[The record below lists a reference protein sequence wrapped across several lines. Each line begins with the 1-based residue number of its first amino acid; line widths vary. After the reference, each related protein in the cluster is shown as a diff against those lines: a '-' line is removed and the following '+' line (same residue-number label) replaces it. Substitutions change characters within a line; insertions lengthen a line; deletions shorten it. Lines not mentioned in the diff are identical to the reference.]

1 MSIRKPEP
9 SKSSSTS
16 PPLPESDGRTNLIA
30 FERARRY
37 LDVSRSTLLRY
48 IYSRK
53 LNAIKMDGGWRF
65 HWSDIDRFVQ
75 RRTQKAA

>member
-1 MSIRKPEP
+1 MPHKELAVVPPQPEA
-9 SKSSSTS
+9 
-16 PPLPESDGRTNLIA
+16 DGRTNLLN

-37 LDVSRSTLLRY
+37 LDVSRATLLRY

-53 LNAIKMDGGWRF
+53 IAAIKMDGGWRF
-65 HWSDIDRFVQ
+65 RWEDVDRFIQ

>member
-1 MSIRKPEP
+1 MPRKPAAVATPAP
-9 SKSSSTS
+9 SI
-16 PPLPESDGRTNLIA
+16 PLPESDGRTNLIA